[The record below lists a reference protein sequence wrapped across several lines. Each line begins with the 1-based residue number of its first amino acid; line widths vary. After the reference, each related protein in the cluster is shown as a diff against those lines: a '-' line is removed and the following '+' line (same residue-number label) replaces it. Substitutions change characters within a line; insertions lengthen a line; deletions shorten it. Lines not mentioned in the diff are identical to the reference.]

1 MTYDITEEGARYMK
15 NLMHKTGR
23 SKQEGVYLVLLRH
36 IFNECEMYGE
46 CRGEDR
52 WPFMSVLRE
61 ELPGLSYR
69 EAEREVIDALPALEE
84 AGYIETIGR

>member
-1 MTYDITEEGARYMK
+1 MTYDITEEGTKYMK
-15 NLMHKTGR
+15 SLIHRMRRSGR
-23 SKQEGVYLVLLRH
+23 EDVHLALLRH

-69 EAEREVIDALPALEE
+69 EAEREVMNVLPALEE
-84 AGYIETIGR
+84 AGYICELRR